1 MEGNVHSIAGETIH
15 QTRPEGRKDK
25 MHTSQTGGYLAHRRL
40 QKARETKQEA
50 SFDALADA
58 MFGGQNAPRGR
69 CKGNF
74 CTAEDRELEAVGT
87 RAGSML
93 QKVKRSKHY
102 EWGQLSGY
110 WAANKEHILPA
121 NFPSENHM
129 CWAEGPLC
137 RRGEAQKIAEG
148 AWQRNESNL
157 HTAEDGTRMHG
168 RAQLRSIPG
177 KTQMPGE
184 FIRAAGHQKNALE
197 PSYGWHCCALPPT
210 FRTLGE
216 LLQTDNLQHI
226 YCWGSLLRLSV
237 FSK

>member
-1 MEGNVHSIAGETIH
+1 MTLKKIKAQKARMEGNVHSIAGETIH

-25 MHTSQTGGYLAHRRL
+25 MHTSQTGGYLPHRRL

-102 EWGQLSGY
+102 E
-110 WAANKEHILPA
+110 
-121 NFPSENHM
+121 
-129 CWAEGPLC
+129 
-137 RRGEAQKIAEG
+137 
-148 AWQRNESNL
+148 
-157 HTAEDGTRMHG
+157 
-168 RAQLRSIPG
+168 
-177 KTQMPGE
+177 
-184 FIRAAGHQKNALE
+184 
-197 PSYGWHCCALPPT
+197 
-210 FRTLGE
+210 
-216 LLQTDNLQHI
+216 
-226 YCWGSLLRLSV
+226 
-237 FSK
+237 